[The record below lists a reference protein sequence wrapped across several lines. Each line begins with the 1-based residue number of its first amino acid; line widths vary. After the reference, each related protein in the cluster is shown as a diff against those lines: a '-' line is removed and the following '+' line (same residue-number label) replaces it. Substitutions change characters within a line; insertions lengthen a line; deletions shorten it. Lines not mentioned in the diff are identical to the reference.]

1 MTASPSFMS
10 ASPKQ
15 SSPAFNRPSSRAG
28 EPQKGFGSA
37 SPPPASSP
45 SGRPFVAPVSVP
57 KFTGMTPHQAAAK
70 ASFAGLPPS
79 TPENALGIISPN
91 SAYVPA
97 DAIPPTK
104 HVSFAPCES
113 GSVEAGLA
121 VQQAASRSQ
130 VDSAAALQ
138 EFPDVPGSESME
150 FMERMMA
157 NLRRVV
163 QD

>member
-15 SSPAFNRPSSRAG
+15 SPPVLNRPASRAG
-28 EPQKGFGSA
+28 EPQRGSG
-37 SPPPASSP
+37 SASSP
-45 SGRPFVAPVSVP
+45 SASTSLGRPLVAPVSVP
-57 KFTGMTPHQAAAK
+57 KFTGMTPHQALAK
-70 ASFAGLPPS
+70 AGFGGLPP
-79 TPENALGIISPN
+79 TPENALGIIRPN
-91 SAYVPA
+91 SAHVPA
-97 DAIPPTK
+97 GDIPPTK
-104 HVSFAPCES
+104 HVSFAPCET
-113 GSVEAGLA
+113 GSVEVGHA
-121 VQQAASRSQ
+121 VQQAASRRQ
-130 VDSAAALQ
+130 VDGAASPQ

>member
-15 SSPAFNRPSSRAG
+15 SPPVFNRPASRAG
-28 EPQKGFGSA
+28 EPQKGLGSA
-37 SPPPASSP
+37 TPPSASTP
-45 SGRPFVAPVSVP
+45 SRRPSVAPISVP
-57 KFTGMTPHQAAAK
+57 KFIGMTPHQAAAK

-79 TPENALGIISPN
+79 TPENALGIIHPG
-91 SAYVPA
+91 SAHMPA
-97 DAIPPTK
+97 SAMPPTK
-104 HVSFAPCES
+104 HVSFAPCET

-121 VQQAASRSQ
+121 VEQAASRPQ
-130 VDSAAALQ
+130 VDGAAAPQ

-163 QD
+163 QN